1 MRILDNRGSL
11 VCQLDMQMGLATLT
25 PPLRGSDLV
34 PKASVVCSG
43 TLVIAGSKYRET
55 SNGMINL
62 CTD

>member
-1 MRILDNRGSL
+1 
-11 VCQLDMQMGLATLT
+11 MGLATLT